1 MRLKSTLA
9 NAKGKWLVSYND
21 CEEIRELYD
30 GYSFFDFKRIHSMV
44 QKYEAG
50 REFPELLIANYD
62 LYERERAKP
71 RQLSLLDLQTD
82 NEENIDQIL
91 KECIIS
97 WKMKQ

>member
-1 MRLKSTLA
+1 
-9 NAKGKWLVSYND
+9 
-21 CEEIRELYD
+21 
-30 GYSFFDFKRIHSMV
+30 MV

-71 RQLSLLDLQTD
+71 RQLSLLDMQTD
-82 NEENIDQIL
+82 YDKNLDKILDKIL
-91 KECIIS
+91 KESIIS